1 MCADT
6 PGLDQHSQAPALQD
20 TAQCQHGQRGER
32 RPGLHRN
39 AAMAS
44 PGRSIC
50 CRPPA
55 RGPAWLPAQR
65 AAAVPHGRPAPSMA
79 CQDRA
84 AYAKQRRGH
93 RVPAAYTLASSSW
106 GKDARHG
113 MIWRSEQ
120 QGSTPAAY
128 LPDRL

>member
-20 TAQCQHGQRGER
+20 TAERKHGERGER
-32 RPGLHRN
+32 RTSLHRE

-55 RGPAWLPAQR
+55 RGPARLPAQR
-65 AAAVPHGRPAPSMA
+65 AAPVPYDRPAPTMA
-79 CQDRA
+79 RQDRT

-93 RVPAAYTLASSSW
+93 RVPAANTLA
-106 GKDARHG
+106 
-113 MIWRSEQ
+113 
-120 QGSTPAAY
+120 
-128 LPDRL
+128 

>member
-20 TAQCQHGQRGER
+20 AAQCEHSER
-32 RPGLHRN
+32 CKCRTGLQCS

-44 PGRSIC
+44 PGRSVC

-79 CQDRA
+79 CQDCA
-84 AYAKQRRGH
+84 AYAKQRWGH
-93 RVPAAYTLASSSW
+93 RVPAANMPASPSCGVNACYCQ
-106 GKDARHG
+106 GKA
-113 MIWRSEQ
+113 
-120 QGSTPAAY
+120 
-128 LPDRL
+128 